1 MNGAKALY
9 PCSFPY
15 ILLIM
20 KEKINTYL
28 HYLSFVAVIGFAAWY
43 YLGDVRPNQMFTLLI
58 FTIVLIEI
66 ISFVLVGKKYPES
79 HTHFKIVLVV
89 TLIILLGVKQMAPS
103 FFPGL
108 TVATLAVNFV
118 YNFYAS
124 AKREKGAFKRRNR
137 RKLQL

>member
-1 MNGAKALY
+1 
-9 PCSFPY
+9 
-15 ILLIM
+15 
-20 KEKINTYL
+20 
-28 HYLSFVAVIGFAAWY
+28 LSCLAVIGFAAWR
-43 YLGDVRPNQMFTLLI
+43 YLGHVRPDHMFTLFI
-58 FTIVLIEI
+58 FTIVVILI
-66 ISFVLVGKKYPES
+66 ISFVLVGQNYPES

-89 TLIILLGVKQMAPS
+89 TLISLLGVKQMAPS